1 MFDTIKNYMILRN
14 EDTPEEHVGKV
25 IEVEK
30 GTRKIKL
37 QLVDDNK
44 NLYYRGNKEIEVIMP
59 KEVEL
64 YCFKSFVIYFDVL
77 DRIITIEYPAEL
89 NKIIKRGHKRYD
101 INIPVEIEV
110 NAHKVPS
117 ISFDLGLGGIGLLV
131 NSSYELNEEVVIRIK
146 TEKLINEE
154 FKLRVLNKKDFKY
167 KGKDYLLYGGE
178 FINIKKEAFDKLILF
193 LNEKNTGNVAT
204 QQS

>member
-25 IEVEK
+25 IEIEK

-110 NAHKVPS
+110 NTHKVPS

-131 NSSYELNEEVVIRIK
+131 NSSYELNEEVVIKIK
-146 TEKLINEE
+146 TEKLVNEE

-178 FINIKKEAFDKLILF
+178 FINIKKEAFEKLILF
-193 LNEKNTGNVAT
+193 LNEKNMSNIVN

>member
-25 IEVEK
+25 IEIEK

-110 NAHKVPS
+110 NTHKVPS

-131 NSSYELNEEVVIRIK
+131 NSSYELNEEVVIKIK
-146 TEKLINEE
+146 TEKLVNEE

-178 FINIKKEAFDKLILF
+178 FINIKKEAFEKLILF
-193 LNEKNTGNVAT
+193 LNEKNMSNIVN
-204 QQS
+204 QQA

>member
-204 QQS
+204 QQA